1 MAMDLVIVW
10 QTVNLTR
17 SQTYKQVVIVLNTV
31 LISRCFWTLSI
42 KIPSAYQTP
51 VNVVVSKRNAT
62 YFLKVKVQQMTTNR
76 TQIRTVVI

>member
-42 KIPSAYQTP
+42 KIPSTYQTP